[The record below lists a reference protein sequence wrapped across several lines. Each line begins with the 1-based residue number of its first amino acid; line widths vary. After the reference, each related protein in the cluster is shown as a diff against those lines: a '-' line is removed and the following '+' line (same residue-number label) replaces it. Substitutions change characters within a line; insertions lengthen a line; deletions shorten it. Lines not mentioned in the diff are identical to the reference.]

1 MYKLKIEEEIVCDII
16 NGFECA
22 EKFKSDMFVFDN
34 FFKIVNEQK
43 VFPYVYD
50 YLKKTLKGENLQI
63 IEKEAQRLKIKN
75 LITLHQMDIITRA
88 FQKENISF
96 AFSKGLVSAF
106 YTCDNPLLRDMN
118 DIDIV
123 INPQDFISGC
133 KLLERLGYNE
143 SFYNDLCESKLLIC
157 SKDEYY
163 SINSSQCTFEK
174 ENMLSIELKDKI
186 QYIEKEPIVNW
197 ILKSKKISICNVDIP
212 IFEKKSIF
220 KNIIVNSF
228 KNLCSP
234 YGIEHDY
241 RIKDIVEPYFYII
254 KNLDIFNDNYVE
266 ELTNEFGFKL
276 VAVFGV
282 IREFF
287 TRDNFEKLPKAFQ
300 RLKAMEYNQDF
311 MEWEDI
317 HVFERLFD
325 RIKRLSKHSLFRYN
339 NYTNMEKQVVKFS
352 ETKEWRQV
360 NQASNEV
367 FFKKVF
373 FKLNKNSGKIN
384 ISFMLDKNLLENE
397 IIINFRIAN
406 TKDEK
411 NVYEEISISM
421 KGIQIKCCN
430 CQKINIKYKKLK
442 HYMLLILEFMQDE
455 FEFTKERSLFFYFNV
470 SACFSD
476 QRSIQICSEGD
487 IYFFTKY
494 VINN

>member
-22 EKFKSDMFVFDN
+22 EKFESDVFVFDD

-50 YLKKTLKGENLQI
+50 YLKKTIKGENLQI
-63 IEKEAQRLKIKN
+63 IEKEAQRLKFKN
-75 LITLHQMDIITRA
+75 LIVLHQMDIITHA

-118 DIDIV
+118 DVDIV

-133 KLLERLGYNE
+133 NLLERLGYSE
-143 SFYNDLCESKLLIC
+143 SFYNDLFKSNLLMC

-174 ENMLSIELKDKI
+174 ENMLSVELKDKI
-186 QYIEKEPIVNW
+186 QYIEKESIVNW
-197 ILKSKKISICNVDIP
+197 IIRSKKISICNVNIP
-212 IFEKKSIF
+212 TFEKKSIF
-220 KNIIVNSF
+220 KNIIANSF

-241 RIKDIVEPYFYII
+241 RIKDIVEPYFYVI
-254 KNLDIFNDNYVE
+254 KNLDVFNDNYVE

-300 RLKAMEYNQDF
+300 RLKAMEYNEDF

-339 NYTNMEKQVVKFS
+339 NYTNIEKQVVKFS

-384 ISFMLDKNLLENE
+384 ISFMLDKKLLENE
-397 IIINFRIAN
+397 ITINFRIAN
-406 TKDEK
+406 TKYEK

-487 IYFFTKY
+487 IYSFSKY